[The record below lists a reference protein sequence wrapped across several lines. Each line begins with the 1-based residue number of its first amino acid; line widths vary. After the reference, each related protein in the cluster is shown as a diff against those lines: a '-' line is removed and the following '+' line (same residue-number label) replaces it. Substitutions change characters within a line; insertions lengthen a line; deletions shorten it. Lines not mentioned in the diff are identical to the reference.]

1 MKTFHFLS
9 LKLVSFFFQFKQ
21 AVKQARRGQ
30 LGRLLVES
38 RWQLPVYQCF
48 NLILS
53 PQFTLSLWWKQVKL
67 LQQVKHLPS
76 NEDFSKEIFCNVK
89 YWNTIGTLLWHSSH
103 AIVTLSV
110 ITLSEV
116 CPSRRSCC
124 IHFINYFHRRNLSC
138 PGNFPPICFDW
149 RVWRTGSY
157 SRRIEGNSWLCGV
170 YKDINHPDI
179 TQLPL
184 DTGYTLLWRNSTP
197 DFLYWLPARP
207 CLPPSFVVLNVFQ
220 HVLKSPK

>member
-21 AVKQARRGQ
+21 AVKQARGGQ

-76 NEDFSKEIFCNVK
+76 NEDFLKK
-89 YWNTIGTLLWHSSH
+89 YFVMLSTGIQSGHYYDIAATLLSPWVWSSYQNCVPVEEVVASTSLTISTV
-103 AIVTLSV
+103 AIWAVQETSLLFV
-110 ITLSEV
+110 L
-116 CPSRRSCC
+116 
-124 IHFINYFHRRNLSC
+124 
-138 PGNFPPICFDW
+138 
-149 RVWRTGSY
+149 
-157 SRRIEGNSWLCGV
+157 IEGFVGRALIVGV
-170 YKDINHPDI
+170 
-179 TQLPL
+179 
-184 DTGYTLLWRNSTP
+184 
-197 DFLYWLPARP
+197 
-207 CLPPSFVVLNVFQ
+207 
-220 HVLKSPK
+220 